1 MATIRRI
8 GRSNARNTP
17 GKHTRTKMPMTTMAK
32 VYIAKF
38 ASSAAVDAM
47 PEIPSRIIKN
57 AQAGW
62 PPVAEGV
69 MAEK

>member
-1 MATIRRI
+1 
-8 GRSNARNTP
+8 
-17 GKHTRTKMPMTTMAK
+17 MPMTTMAK